1 MSRMTRLFAS
11 AAAGALFAVTPLAL
25 VPALTPTPAFAGE
38 TMAYTDAAFKNAQ
51 AANKLIVVEVF
62 KTGCPTCKLQQP
74 GLKEARARFPDATFL
89 KVDFENDA
97 GPVKMFKAVK
107 QSTIIVYKG
116 KQEVA
121 RSVGETETGA
131 IVGLIEKGA

>member
-1 MSRMTRLFAS
+1 MSRITRILTSIAAS
-11 AAAGALFAVTPLAL
+11 ALVALTPLAL
-25 VPALTPTPAFAGE
+25 TPTLSPTPAFAGDA
-38 TMAYTDAAFKNAQ
+38 MAYTDAAFKNAQ
-51 AANKLIVVEVF
+51 AADKHIVVEVF

-74 GLKEARARFPDATFL
+74 GLKDARTKFPDATFL

-97 GPVKMFKAVK
+97 GPVKMFNAVK

-121 RSVGETETGA
+121 RSVGETDSGA
-131 IVGLIEKGA
+131 IVGLIAKGA